1 MGGEVTWY
9 LFDRVM
15 TWLNRNDIISL
26 LTDNNNNN
34 LLLHW
39 KDRLHNDFFHILLLF
54 VMSLKLEKNK
64 LSEKLQMKQRNN
76 FSLI

>member
-1 MGGEVTWY
+1 MVSLLGPPIIIGILGVEVTWY

-39 KDRLHNDFFHILLLF
+39 KDRL
-54 VMSLKLEKNK
+54 
-64 LSEKLQMKQRNN
+64 QNN
-76 FSLI
+76 FFIFCYFS